1 MSQTRNTNVQHSLRT
16 MSAHRK
22 YVSNYLNYL
31 WKWNPDLLS
40 CYYAQ
45 ITNIFYVSNIY
56 FVIILR

>member
-1 MSQTRNTNVQHSLRT
+1 MFSR
-16 MSAHRK
+16 MCAHRK

-56 FVIILR
+56 LVLDAVISL